1 MKYQDKKTGAV
12 VLCDSILSGDWVL
25 VDESEKVAS
34 HSSSDLTVSEM
45 KAVLEQLGIAYH
57 PKAKK
62 SEILA
67 LYEEHAV

>member
-1 MKYQDKKTGAV
+1 MKYRDTKTGAV

-25 VDESEKVAS
+25 VEESKKPTS
-34 HSSSDLTVSEM
+34 HPSSDLTVSEM
-45 KAVLEQLGIAYH
+45 KSALDQLGITYN

-67 LYEEHAV
+67 LYEEHVV

>member
-12 VLCDSILSGDWVL
+12 VLCDSLLSGDWVL
-25 VDESEKVAS
+25 VEGSEKSIS

-45 KAVLEQLGIAYH
+45 KSVLDQLGIAYH

-67 LYEEHAV
+67 LYEEYAV